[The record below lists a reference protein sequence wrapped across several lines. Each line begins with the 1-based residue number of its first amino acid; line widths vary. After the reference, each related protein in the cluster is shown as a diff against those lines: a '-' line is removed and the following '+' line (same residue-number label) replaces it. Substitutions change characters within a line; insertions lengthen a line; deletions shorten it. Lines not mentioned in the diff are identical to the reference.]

1 MAVSVNIS
9 LDSFCAGGGHA
20 TLNVVVDGGQAR
32 KRSFDADELRGAL
45 TAAERDDLI
54 ALLVRAKLSGMTKVQ
69 ARNTLQNGF
78 TVTL

>member
-20 TLNVVVDGGQAR
+20 TLNVAVDGGQVR
-32 KRSFDADELRGAL
+32 KMAFDADELRGAL
-45 TAAERDDLI
+45 TEAERDDLI
-54 ALLVRAKLSGMTKVQ
+54 ALLVRAKLAGLTRVQ
-69 ARNTLQNGF
+69 ARNTLQSGF